1 MGTMDSVT
9 KEYMG
14 TNEVFADVINFSVY
28 KGNTVVK
35 ADNLSELDTSLGAVF
50 SEKINGGNHN
60 RHKKRRRKSVQA
72 YRDIVRKAVIKS
84 DGKCTYVIFGIENQ
98 TNIDYTMP
106 VRTMLYDA
114 LQYHKQVSDIAAGN
128 RLNNIGEIAKSSGEY
143 LSGFYKT
150 DRIMPV
156 VTVVV
161 YFGADKW
168 NGPISL
174 YDMFGIQDDD
184 TMEYVQN
191 YKVHLI
197 EPGSL
202 TEEELDRFKTGF
214 GYVMSCIK
222 YSGDKEK
229 LTEYIS
235 REDDIKLDEAA
246 ARVIETVTG
255 ITIDVEEKTDMKRV
269 CKAVQDMMDDSR
281 EEGREEERMIIFTK
295 LINAGIMSVEAAA
308 EMAGMEKET
317 FIEKSEVIA
326 ANSGCRQH

>member
-9 KEYMG
+9 KEYVG

-28 KGNTVVK
+28 KGNIVVK
-35 ADNLSELDTSLGAVF
+35 AENLSELDTSLGTVF
-50 SEKINGGNHN
+50 SEKPDNRNQN

-72 YRDIVRKAVIKS
+72 YRDIVKKAVIKS

-128 RLNNIGEIAKSSGEY
+128 RLNNIGETAKSNGEF

-168 NGPISL
+168 DGPLSL
-174 YDMFGIQDDD
+174 YDMFGIHDDN
-184 TMEYVQN
+184 TMECVQN

-197 EPGSL
+197 EPSSL
-202 TEEELDRFKTGF
+202 TKEELDKFKTGF

-222 YSGDKEK
+222 YSDDKEK
-229 LTEYIS
+229 LVEYIS
-235 REDDIKLDEAA
+235 SEENIKLDEEAA
-246 ARVIETVTG
+246 KVIETVTG
-255 ITIDVEEKTDMKRV
+255 ITIDMEEEATMGKV
-269 CKAVQDMMDDSR
+269 CKAVQDLMDDSR
-281 EEGREEERMIIFTK
+281 EEGRTVGIEEGRTEGKI
-295 LINAGIMSVEAAA
+295 
-308 EMAGMEKET
+308 
-317 FIEKSEVIA
+317 
-326 ANSGCRQH
+326 